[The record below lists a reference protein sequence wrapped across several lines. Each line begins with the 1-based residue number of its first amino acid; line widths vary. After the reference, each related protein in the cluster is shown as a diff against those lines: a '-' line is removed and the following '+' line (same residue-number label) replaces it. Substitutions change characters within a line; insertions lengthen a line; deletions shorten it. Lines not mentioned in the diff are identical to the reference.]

1 MSTQNERSA
10 KAQII
15 WNSTDSNSITPAM
28 VGSLFYDINVEK
40 LDRDNSNAFY
50 QTFDS
55 SYTKVAAI
63 NPTTKKASLVD
74 RSNFNYIQLDKTA
87 INTYDVGKFYW
98 NADKGTYNFG
108 LKNNVELQ
116 LGQEQN
122 VYGKAYSAITNGQL
136 VMYRTSQGGHI
147 LFEPANFAQ
156 LSTNPDL
163 IIGVATQNIA
173 LNEFGYITTFGEV
186 NTLNTSS
193 FADGNTLYFGSGN
206 VLQNTI
212 PSGSYFIVGRVNRSH
227 ATQGSIF
234 VKPYFVDN
242 NLESKL
248 NKQNNLTSDSDG
260 TKYPTVNAVVGG
272 LIGKLDKGTYT
283 GNASDLKSLIDTKIN
298 GSGAENY
305 VSKFTASGTI
315 ANSIVY
321 DNGTNLGIGTTSPS
335 EKLDVNG
342 YTKAFGFKV
351 AGGTATQSLT
361 ANGGTFDLNTK
372 ADLVGGKVPSSQSR
386 PSTIVMD
393 NSTYVITFTD
403 ATGAIQTIDLPL
415 ESLFQDA
422 NYDETTKSL
431 IVTLQDGT
439 TRIVPLSDL
448 VDLPEIVLA
457 TSNPAVTPTSGQKV
471 YFNTSLGKVWF
482 NVSGAWVFGGNLI
495 SDSEKDNLSTAYDHS
510 QTTGNPHGTTKS
522 DIGLGNVDNTSDL
535 NKPISTATQ
544 TALNSKQDNLQTIVG
559 NVGIGTTSPSEKL
572 DVNGKIRASDGFVGN
587 ADTATKLQMARNFT
601 IGNTTRSFDGLSDV
615 SWSLSE
621 IGLTIEVT
629 YANALSLISD
639 NQIIPGALYK
649 ITGCDVNLY
658 NDGTSSGTTI
668 YLQGITSNSF
678 SKSGY
683 GEFYNPPYNQSI
695 NGYGIWTNYM
705 TGNFTKTS
713 SSLTF
718 AVNEYLVANNGA
730 TGYYAGD
737 GLIRYNS
744 GDWSGATS
752 VTGNSYG
759 ATANV
764 SFFTNPSYSID
775 TTVIWGGYIWTN
787 LTGSLG
793 SFYNDIILDSINW
806 AKVPYSSGLYNKV
819 LDVIDY
825 DILSDKIVKRNEV
838 EFNNLVAITS
848 SRSAYFSVSNGG
860 MYNNPIALFQW
871 GNKYNGSSK
880 GLSDVRIYDSIF
892 SCINFRGNY
901 LQDIIFENGSSHNAN
916 YYHNSSAYK
925 LRITNNSSI
934 YNNVFNNTFPN
945 NTEIDNNSSISSNL
959 FYSGSVNAIK
969 MSNSTISSNSIWGG
983 GIYNNFLDGSNINSN
998 RMYSSPIYQ
1007 NKLIKNC
1014 SIYSNYSSSTSNG
1027 IYNNSLEQNSN
1038 IYTNTLKGGYT
1049 HGIYN
1054 NELIINCNIYN
1065 NTLNANGDNI
1075 HLNTLKVGSNIYG
1088 NNLSNSSGIYINNLV
1103 GSNIYNNTINNS
1115 TIEGHTA
1122 VRSTIWG
1129 NNISAGSSIRRS
1141 TLMGSS
1147 SINSLNFTSTTMSSC
1162 TLNGTIFN
1170 STASISGKQIFY
1182 LTFNGVA
1189 VSQDLSSATV
1199 FYGTTY
1205 KSVLSRADSTPVIQY
1220 INNDNILQTVAI
1232 TT

>member
-1 MSTQNERSA
+1 MATPKNILKTWFSYLKKPTESQFWAWIDAFWHRDEL
-10 KAQII
+10 IPP
-15 WNSTDSNSITPAM
+15 TSID
-28 VGSLFYDINVEK
+28 G
-40 LDRDNSNAFY
+40 LDG
-50 QTFDS
+50 
-55 SYTKVAAI
+55 I
-63 NPTTKKASLVD
+63 
-74 RSNFNYIQLDKTA
+74 
-87 INTYDVGKFYW
+87 
-98 NADKGTYNFG
+98 
-108 LKNNVELQ
+108 
-116 LGQEQN
+116 
-122 VYGKAYSAITNGQL
+122 
-136 VMYRTSQGGHI
+136 
-147 LFEPANFAQ
+147 
-156 LSTNPDL
+156 
-163 IIGVATQNIA
+163 
-173 LNEFGYITTFGEV
+173 
-186 NTLNTSS
+186 
-193 FADGNTLYFGSGN
+193 
-206 VLQNTI
+206 
-212 PSGSYFIVGRVNRSH
+212 
-227 ATQGSIF
+227 
-234 VKPYFVDN
+234 
-242 NLESKL
+242 L
-248 NKQNNLTSDSDG
+248 NK
-260 TKYPTVNAVVGG
+260 
-272 LIGKLDKGTYT
+272 
-283 GNASDLKSLIDTKIN
+283 
-298 GSGAENY
+298 
-305 VSKFTASGTI
+305 
-315 ANSIVY
+315 
-321 DNGTNLGIGTTSPS
+321 
-335 EKLDVNG
+335 
-342 YTKAFGFKV
+342 
-351 AGGTATQSLT
+351 
-361 ANGGTFDLNTK
+361 K
-372 ADLVGGKVPSSQSR
+372 ADLVNDKLPTEQLPDSIQQNLQAEIDARISADDNLADALEVEANFRASVDNTLTANIQTEAIRNTNQDSMISQLQSAISVLQNWKSSLTDADSDNLVNTLTELLASVQNVPEGTDIFALINSKVNISDVINNLISLETNKPLSAYQGKILNDLINALQSHVNSLNLDDLADVNYMGYLNQYGDEVWPLENDDDSFIIKQKDSSFWVRYKFSQIKNRIKGYLDSFYKPIGWFPTWAEITGKPTTFT
-386 PSTIVMD
+386 PSTHQHAIAD
-393 NSTYVITFTD
+393 ITLLAETLL
-403 ATGAIQTIDLPL
+403 AKVA
-415 ESLFQDA
+415 QDRKIA
-422 NYDETTKSL
+422 G
-431 IVTLQDGT
+431 I
-439 TRIVPLSDL
+439 DL
-448 VDLPEIVLA
+448 VDDITATELTAVLNAATPTLKGLMSAIDKSRLDALSAILGESDDTDTVVNTINEVLA
-457 TSNPAVTPTSGQKV
+457 IFQNYPEGATFVNALAGKANTDGSNATGTWG
-471 YFNTSLGKVWF
+471 
-482 NVSGAWVFGGNLI
+482 I
-495 SDSEKDNLSTAYDHS
+495 SI
-510 QTTGNPHGTTKS
+510 TGN
-522 DIGLGNVDNTSDL
+522 
-535 NKPISTATQ
+535 A
-544 TALNSKQDNLQTIVG
+544 A
-559 NVGIGTTSPSEKL
+559 
-572 DVNGKIRASDGFVGN
+572 
-587 ADTATKLQMARNFT
+587 TATKFANART
-601 IGNTTRSFDGLSDV
+601 IKIGNTSKSFDGSENI
-615 SWSLSE
+615 SWSLNE
-621 IGLTIEVT
+621 IGLAIEVT
-629 YANALSLISD
+629 LTNASNLITN
-639 NQIIPGALYK
+639 NQIVPGALYK

-713 SSLTF
+713 SLTF
-718 AVNEYLVANNGA
+718 AVNEYLIANNGA

-764 SFFTNPSYSID
+764 SFFTNPSYSIG
-775 TTVIWGGYIWTN
+775 TTVIWGGYMWTN

-945 NTEIDNNSSISSNL
+945 NIEIDNNSSISSNL
-959 FYSGSVNAIK
+959 FYSGSVNTIK

-1014 SIYSNYSSSTSNG
+1014 GIYSNYSSSTSNG
-1027 IYNNSLEQNSN
+1027 IYNNSLEQNCN
-1038 IYTNTLKGGYT
+1038 IYSNTLKGGST

-1054 NELIINCNIYN
+1054 NELIVNCNIYS
-1065 NTLNANGDNI
+1065 NTLNANNDNI
-1075 HLNTLKVGSNIYG
+1075 QLNTLKVGSNIYG
-1088 NNLSNSSGIYINNLV
+1088 NNLLNISGIYINNLV

-1115 TIEGHTA
+1115 NIEGNTA

-1129 NNISAGSSIRRS
+1129 NNISAGSNIRRI

-1147 SINSLNFTSTTMSSC
+1147 SINSLNFTSTTMSAC
-1162 TLNGTIFN
+1162 TLNGTTFN

-1182 LTFNGVA
+1182 LTFNGVS
-1189 VSQDLSSATV
+1189 VSQDLSSATL
-1199 FYGTTY
+1199 FYGLTY
-1205 KSVLSRADSTPVIQY
+1205 KNVLSRADSTPVIQY
-1220 INNDNILQTVAI
+1220 IDNSNVLQTVPI